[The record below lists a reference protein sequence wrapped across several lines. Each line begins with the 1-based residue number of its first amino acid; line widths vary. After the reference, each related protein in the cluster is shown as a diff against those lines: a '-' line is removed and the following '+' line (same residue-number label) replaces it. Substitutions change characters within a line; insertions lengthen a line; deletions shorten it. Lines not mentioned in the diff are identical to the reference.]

1 MGLISPKKLK
11 GFLRTCGSSKMKTS
25 DESKSVK
32 ININSLVTLFKEF
45 RCEIDYREYR
55 NLSIIT
61 GIPSL
66 LIPICLAI
74 TYFIRDTTELFESIE
89 ISKLTILI
97 TTYLVLATSFLF
109 YYFIA
114 KKYKANQHNLL
125 SIKYINQISLCR
137 NRVSYK
143 NKETMLEL
151 LKVEEKIINSKNLH
165 SPLKLT
171 SDELE
176 SLCGLIGSVIS
187 EEEIMKEKSK
197 LDKKHLQPSM
207 SLELQ

>member
-1 MGLISPKKLK
+1 
-11 GFLRTCGSSKMKTS
+11 
-25 DESKSVK
+25 
-32 ININSLVTLFKEF
+32 
-45 RCEIDYREYR
+45 
-55 NLSIIT
+55 
-61 GIPSL
+61 
-66 LIPICLAI
+66 
-74 TYFIRDTTELFESIE
+74 
-89 ISKLTILI
+89 
-97 TTYLVLATSFLF
+97 
-109 YYFIA
+109 
-114 KKYKANQHNLL
+114 
-125 SIKYINQISLCR
+125 
-137 NRVSYK
+137 
-143 NKETMLEL
+143 MLEL